1 MGGARLILSYEKGY
15 ELSDRLFARVGWDRD
30 GATAGGFALTG
41 GEQEA
46 GRGQAGGR
54 SETRSRAAGGARSA
68 CGTVGHTTAD
78 EPETGAWSEAR
89 CADGGDRSES
99 VRGRRNSRS
108 DSGWT
113 QGQSKARGTAVDGSR

>member
-15 ELSDRLFARVGWDRD
+15 ELSDRLFARVGWDLD
-30 GATAGGFALTG
+30 GATAGRVAFTG

-46 GRGQAGGR
+46 GPWQAGGR
-54 SETRSRAAGGARSA
+54 SGARSRAGAARSA

-99 VRGRRNSRS
+99 VRGRRYSRA
-108 DSGWT
+108 DS
-113 QGQSKARGTAVDGSR
+113 